1 VSAKPAVLPAS
12 AVGVYLPEG
21 RHPIIPFFQHSII
34 PINCERSEPK
44 FYFSSD
50 NRHLDLS
57 LTINW
62 LGTNIHLDPG
72 SVQSSAQSRAEKNK
86 NSSTLLTKTF

>member
-1 VSAKPAVLPAS
+1 MEWWNNGIIAFHALVVKEKAAAKPAVPTVS

-44 FYFSSD
+44 FFYLSFFLFSSCFFFLFMVF
-50 NRHLDLS
+50 NILS
-57 LTINW
+57 
-62 LGTNIHLDPG
+62 
-72 SVQSSAQSRAEKNK
+72 A
-86 NSSTLLTKTF
+86 